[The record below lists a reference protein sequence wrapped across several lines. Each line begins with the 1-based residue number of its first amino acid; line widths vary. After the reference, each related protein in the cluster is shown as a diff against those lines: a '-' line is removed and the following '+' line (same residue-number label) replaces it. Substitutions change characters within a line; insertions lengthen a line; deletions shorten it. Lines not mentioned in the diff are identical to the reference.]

1 MSEKEAKAAK
11 KERQKIEKYKKDFLD
26 TSSNLT
32 NRTKALLKFISIET
46 DEGIGALFR
55 ENYVHV
61 FSSFFEIV
69 SSTDVG
75 LKKGK
80 HPNEKDS
87 KILFDLIR
95 KIITHLPNDLRD
107 QRNAKNICKTSN
119 SSHTQKK
126 ASLLFTFMKTF
137 ISYSYI

>member
-26 TSSNLT
+26 TNSNLT

-46 DEGIGALFR
+46 EEGIGVLFR

-61 FSSFFEIV
+61 FSSFFEII
-69 SSTDVG
+69 STTDAG

-87 KILFDLIR
+87 KVLFDLIR
-95 KIITHLPNDLRD
+95 RIITHLPNDLRD
-107 QRNAKNICKTSN
+107 QRNAKNICKSSN
-119 SSHTQKK
+119 NIK
-126 ASLLFTFMKTF
+126 SLK
-137 ISYSYI
+137 YI